1 MRDGSELCSQV
12 REGGG
17 GGAEGRLAAGEVTHE
32 CVPLGTAGM

>member
-1 MRDGSELCSQV
+1 MEVSSAARSGRV
-12 REGGG
+12 G

>member
-12 REGGG
+12 REGV
-17 GGAEGRLAAGEVTHE
+17 GGAGGRLAAGEVTHE

>member
-1 MRDGSELCSQV
+1 MQDGSELCSQV

-17 GGAEGRLAAGEVTHE
+17 GGGLAAGEVTHE